1 MSSNDM
7 RTALVEALEQFKDM
21 TSIITG
27 LRNDLIGQGWSSE
40 SAEEF
45 ALAAWRKMLGQ

>member
-1 MSSNDM
+1 MSPDDIRS
-7 RTALVEALEQFKDM
+7 ALVEALEQFKDM

-27 LRNDLIGQGWSSE
+27 LRNDLIGQGWSPQ
-40 SAEEF
+40 SAEEI